1 LSAPT
6 NQASITTQ
14 KKLADYGKQQN
25 PGHVQHETLLLLLL
39 LQRRNREQGKAIA
52 EEEHA
57 WHASPLLL
65 RRSNDIATVLG
76 TSSRAHIER
85 NQQQASEWSRPLLA
99 GSGFVGR
106 FWVRV

>member
-1 LSAPT
+1 LSTST
-6 NQASITTQ
+6 NQALIPTQ
-14 KKLADYGKQQN
+14 KNLADYGKQQN
-25 PGHVQHETLLLLLL
+25 PGHVQHEILLLLL

-65 RRSNDIATVLG
+65 RPSNNIATVLG

-85 NQQQASEWSRPLLA
+85 NQQQASEWSRTLLA
-99 GSGFVGR
+99 ASGFFSR
-106 FWVRV
+106 FWVRI